1 MPRFFE
7 VLICALGVVLL
18 SPLYVVLALSVK
30 FHDGGTVL
38 YKAKRMGKDGKPFL
52 LYKFRTMVPN
62 AESMGGAITSAGDSR
77 ITRVGKVLRKYK
89 LDELPQLLNV
99 LKGDMSLVGARP
111 EDPRYIVY
119 YTNEFAK
126 ILRFRP
132 GITSPAS
139 ICYRDEES
147 LLNGPQWH
155 ERYVNEILPRKLNLD
170 LDYLLK
176 RSFGGDLK
184 IILQTLGGL
193 SHERQA

>member
-1 MPRFFE
+1 
-7 VLICALGVVLL
+7 
-18 SPLYVVLALSVK
+18 
-30 FHDGGTVL
+30 
-38 YKAKRMGKDGKPFL
+38 
-52 LYKFRTMVPN
+52 
-62 AESMGGAITSAGDSR
+62 MGGAITSAGDSR

-126 ILRFRP
+126 ILHFRP

-139 ICYRDEES
+139 VYYRDEES

-155 ERYVNEILPRKLNLD
+155 ERYVNDILPRKLNLD